1 MPNLPLASRAK
12 LKLLYKNLGGRKPLL
27 EILKDFYKR
36 MSQDILIGFFFDNK
50 DTDKIAAQQQKF
62 LLKAM
67 GVAKTYAGKTPARAH
82 DKLPPIL
89 AGHFD
94 RRIQILR
101 ETLEDHELAAE
112 DIRTWLGFERA
123 FRAAI
128 VDPAISQKN

>member
-1 MPNLPLASRAK
+1 MTK
-12 LKLLYKNLGGRKPLL
+12 LKTLYENLGGKKKLL
-27 EILKDFYKR
+27 EILKDFYGR
-36 MSQDILIGFFFDNK
+36 MSKDILIGFFFDNK
-50 DTDKIAAQQQKF
+50 DTDKIATQQQKF

-67 GVAKTYAGKTPARAH
+67 GVSKTYSGKAPARAH

-101 ETLEDHELAAE
+101 ETLQDHDLAAE
-112 DIRTWLGFERA
+112 DIRTWLSFERA

-128 VDPAISQKN
+128 VQKN